1 MKENRSL
8 QISLM
13 IKEQLSKDLSSI
25 FFDMFPFAL
34 SEQHKNPNARDR
46 VFTQENTLLSM
57 IIAMTNEDKSLQ
69 QAVNIYKVIHER
81 NKSRIEEHRRRTLYE
96 VSQSRESGKRGR
108 PRSTVGRIAKS
119 KLSDISLNTSAF
131 AQARKRLS
139 LNYVEAVFEESLQ
152 KASSIKPSTW
162 KDYAVYLADG
172 TYLQMQDTEQLR
184 SEFPVSEP
192 NSYPRGLLEVIIEQG
207 SGLVSAISLSGDNKS
222 ELELI
227 AGLLEKIPNNSLLL
241 ADDLYNC
248 YAIFGCLQNRGI
260 EFIVPGKRV
269 RKYKVHQRISEKDEL
284 VCISKTEHSKWLPNK
299 EALPEKILLRRIE
312 YEDPTSQGKA
322 QVLYTSLINS
332 EIDKTEIILKY
343 ATRWDIEISIRE
355 IKTIMDM
362 NIIRSKDKTMAQK
375 EIYACLI
382 VYNYIRKQ
390 IMDIAYESDFSPKS
404 DLIQKYYQA
413 DKPLYID
420 KLGRQYNRWSTG
432 RKRNTETTDTEIHNT
447 QTSE

>member
-1 MKENRSL
+1 
-8 QISLM
+8 M
-13 IKEQLSKDLSSI
+13 IKAELSKDLSSV
-25 FFDMFPFAL
+25 FFDMFPFDI
-34 SEQHKNPNARDR
+34 SERHKNPNSRDR

-57 IIAMTNEDKSLQ
+57 LIAMTNEDKSLQ
-69 QAVNIYKVIHER
+69 QTVNIYKTIHER
-81 NKSRIEEHRRRTLYE
+81 NKSKIEEHRQRILEE
-96 VSQSRESGKRGR
+96 VSQRPGKRGR
-108 PRSTVGRIAKS
+108 PRSTAGRIAKS
-119 KLSDISLNTSAF
+119 KLMDISLNTSAF
-131 AQARKRLS
+131 SQARKRLS
-139 LNYVEAVFEESLQ
+139 LDYVEAVFEESNR
-152 KASSIKPSTW
+152 KSESSKSNAW
-162 KDYAVYLADG
+162 KSYPVFLADG

-184 SEFPVSEP
+184 TEFPASVS

-227 AGLLEKIPNNSLLL
+227 AGLLEKIPSGSLLL

-269 RKYKVHQRISEKDEL
+269 RNYKVHQKLSEKDEL
-284 VCISKTEHSKWLPNK
+284 VYISKTAHSKWLSQK
-299 EALPEKILLRRIE
+299 EELPEKILLRRIE
-312 YEDPTSQGKA
+312 YEDPTSPGKA

-362 NIIRSKDKTMAQK
+362 NIIRSKDITMAQK

-382 VYNYIRKQ
+382 VYNYIRKL
-390 IMDIAYESDFSPKS
+390 ITEIAYESDFSPKS

-420 KLGRQYNRWSTG
+420 KLGRKYSRWSPG
-432 RKRNTETTDTEIHNT
+432 RKIKTETNDTEIYNT
-447 QTSE
+447 